1 MRLIFDIFSLAVVL
15 SVFNRGKILNNLNK
29 PWREQFE
36 LPSFDNIR
44 SNDFLP
50 ALHEAIALAEE
61 NIDQIL
67 KNSAE
72 PNFSNTVE
80 ALEKSDDVLSRLA
93 AIFFN
98 LVGANSNSELEAIQV
113 EFVKNL
119 SAFYTKALMNKKI
132 YSRLKELD
140 CININPIL
148 TAEQY
153 RVLDLYRRD
162 YIRSGVDLSEAN
174 QLKLARVTT
183 RLAEL
188 GTKFSQNILAEER
201 EWSLDLSE
209 DDLDGLPYD
218 LVSILKQSGLDRGCS
233 SPILTLSRSHL
244 VPFLENSSRRDLRK
258 KAFLAWVSRGANKNE
273 NNNYRIISEIISLRK
288 ERATLLGFK
297 NFSSFKLQNE
307 MARNPETVKEFL
319 YSVLKPAKK
328 KALKELN
335 DLKQIMKSEGIG
347 EPLMAWD
354 WRYYQFKSQKKHL
367 DFNPL
372 ELKPHFKL
380 ESIIEAAFYVANKL
394 FNLDFLPISY
404 VSYHPDVKCW
414 EVKRNGKHVGIF
426 LGDYFARTSK
436 RSGAWCSSLRS
447 QSKLHKNETP
457 IVINVCNFAKP
468 GKKEEALLTIDDA
481 TTLFHEFGHA
491 LHNLLSNVTYNRISG
506 TSVARDFVE
515 LPSQLFEHWLV
526 IPEVLDRFAI
536 NIKTG
541 KRIPKKLLEKL
552 FKSMTFGTGFATVEY
567 LASAIIDI
575 LIHTEEPMSNPE
587 DFQNKI
593 LSELEIPEG
602 IVMRHALSNF
612 AHIFSG
618 DGYSSGY
625 YSYLWSEV
633 MDADAFDAFKD
644 KNNFFDDELARKLE
658 TFIYGSGGS
667 KEPEKLYEL
676 FRGREPTIDSLLRGR
691 GLVQE

>member
-1 MRLIFDIFSLAVVL
+1 M
-15 SVFNRGKILNNLNK
+15 NYLNK

-36 LPSFDNIR
+36 LPSFDKIR
-44 SNDFLP
+44 INDFLP
-50 ALHEAIALAEE
+50 ALHEATALARD
-61 NIDQIL
+61 NIEQIVQN
-67 KNSAE
+67 KAK

-80 ALEKSDDVLSRLA
+80 ALETSDAVLSRLG

-98 LVGANSNSELEAIQV
+98 LVGANSNSQLEAIQV

-119 SAFYTKALMNKKI
+119 SMFYSEVLMNKKI
-132 YSRLKELD
+132 YSRLETLNHV
-140 CININPIL
+140 NIDPIL
-148 TAEQY
+148 TSEQR
-153 RVLDLYRRD
+153 RVLDLYRKD
-162 YIRSGVDLSEAN
+162 YIRAGVDLSEEN
-174 QLKLARVTT
+174 QLKLAKVTT

-188 GTKFSQNILAEER
+188 GTKFSQNILVEER
-201 EWSLDLSE
+201 EWILDLSE
-209 DDLDGLPYD
+209 NDLDGLPYD
-218 LVSILKQSGLDRGCS
+218 LVSSLKQSGLDRGYS

-258 KAFLAWVSRGANKNE
+258 KAFLAWIKRGANKNE
-273 NNNYRIISEIISLRK
+273 NNNYKIIGEVISLRK
-288 ERATLLGFK
+288 ERAILLGFK

-307 MARNPETVKEFL
+307 MAKNPENVKEFL

-328 KALKELN
+328 KALEELN

-354 WRYYQFKSQKKHL
+354 WRYYQSKSQEKHL
-367 DFNPL
+367 DFNPM
-372 ELKPHFKL
+372 ELKPYLKM
-380 ESIIEAAFYVANKL
+380 ESIIAAAFYVANKL

-414 EVKRNGKHVGIF
+414 EVRRNGKHIGVF

-436 RSGAWCSSLRS
+436 RSGAWCSYFRS
-447 QSKLHKNETP
+447 QSKLHKDETP

-468 GKKEEALLTIDDA
+468 GKNEEALLTIDDA

-491 LHNLLSNVTYNRISG
+491 LHNLLSNVTYSRISG

-515 LPSQLFEHWLV
+515 LPSQLFEHWLLT
-526 IPEVLDRFAI
+526 PEVLDKFAI
-536 NIKTG
+536 NIETG
-541 KRIPKKLLEKL
+541 ESLPKKHSKKLL
-552 FKSMTFGTGFATVEY
+552 KSMTFGTGFASVEY
-567 LASAIIDI
+567 LASAIVDI
-575 LIHTEEPMSNPE
+575 SIHTEELRSNPE

-593 LSELEIPEG
+593 LSELQIPEG

-644 KNNFFDDELARKLE
+644 KNNFFDEELARKLE
-658 TFIYGSGGS
+658 TFIYGAGGS
-667 KEPEKLYEL
+667 REPEKLYEL
-676 FRGREPTIDSLLRGR
+676 FRGRAPTIDALLRGR
-691 GLVQE
+691 GLESE

>member
-1 MRLIFDIFSLAVVL
+1 
-15 SVFNRGKILNNLNK
+15 LNYLNK

-36 LPSFDNIR
+36 LPSFDKIR
-44 SNDFLP
+44 IDDFLP
-50 ALHEAIALAEE
+50 ALHEAIALARGNVE
-61 NIDQIL
+61 QIVQN
-67 KNSAE
+67 KAK

-80 ALEKSDDVLSRLA
+80 ALETSDAVLSRLG

-98 LVGANSNSELEAIQV
+98 LVGANSNSQLEAIQV

-119 SAFYTKALMNKKI
+119 SMFYSEVLMNKKI
-132 YSRLKELD
+132 YSRLETLNHV
-140 CININPIL
+140 NIDPIL
-148 TAEQY
+148 TSEQR
-153 RVLDLYRRD
+153 RVLDLYRKD
-162 YIRSGVDLSEAN
+162 YIRAGVDLSEEN
-174 QLKLARVTT
+174 QLKLAKVTT

-188 GTKFSQNILAEER
+188 GTKFSQNILVEER
-201 EWSLDLSE
+201 EWILDLSE
-209 DDLDGLPYD
+209 NDLDGLPYD
-218 LVSILKQSGLDRGCS
+218 LVSSLKQSGLERGCS

-258 KAFLAWVSRGANKNE
+258 KAFLAWIKRGANKNE
-273 NNNYRIISEIISLRK
+273 NNNYKIIGEVISLRK
-288 ERATLLGFK
+288 ERAILLGFK

-307 MARNPETVKEFL
+307 MAKNPENVKEFL
-319 YSVLKPAKK
+319 HSVLKPAKK

-335 DLKQIMKSEGIG
+335 NLKQIMKSEGIG

-354 WRYYQFKSQKKHL
+354 WRYYQSKSQEKHL
-367 DFNPL
+367 DFNPM
-372 ELKPHFKL
+372 ELKPYLKM

-394 FNLDFLPISY
+394 FNLEFLPISY

-414 EVKRNGKHVGIF
+414 EVRRNGKHVGVF

-436 RSGAWCSSLRS
+436 RSGAWCSSFRS
-447 QSKLHKNETP
+447 QSKLHKDETP

-468 GKKEEALLTIDDA
+468 GKNQEALLTIDDA

-491 LHNLLSNVTYNRISG
+491 LHNLLSNVTYSRISG

-515 LPSQLFEHWLV
+515 LPSQLFEHWLLT
-526 IPEVLDRFAI
+526 PEVLDKFAV
-536 NIKTG
+536 NIETG
-541 KRIPKKLLEKL
+541 KSMPKKLSEKL
-552 FKSMTFGTGFATVEY
+552 LKSMTYGTGFATVEY
-567 LASAIIDI
+567 LASAIVDI
-575 LIHTEEPMSNPE
+575 SIHTEELSSNPE

-593 LSELEIPEG
+593 LSELQIPEG

-633 MDADAFDAFKD
+633 MDADAFDAFKN
-644 KNNFFDDELARKLE
+644 KNNFFDEELARKLE
-658 TFIYGSGGS
+658 TFIYGAGGS
-667 KEPEKLYEL
+667 REPEKLYEL
-676 FRGREPTIDSLLRGR
+676 FRGRAPTIDALLRGR
-691 GLVQE
+691 GLESE

>member
-1 MRLIFDIFSLAVVL
+1 M
-15 SVFNRGKILNNLNK
+15 NYLNK

-36 LPSFDNIR
+36 LPSFAKIR
-44 SNDFLP
+44 INDFLP
-50 ALHEAIALAEE
+50 ALHEAIALARD
-61 NIDQIL
+61 NIEQIVQN
-67 KNSAE
+67 KAN

-80 ALEKSDDVLSRLA
+80 ALETSDAVLSRLG

-98 LVGANSNSELEAIQV
+98 LVGANSNSKLEAIQV

-119 SAFYTKALMNKKI
+119 SMFYSEVLMNKKI
-132 YSRLKELD
+132 YSRLETLNHV
-140 CININPIL
+140 NIDPIL
-148 TAEQY
+148 TSEQR
-153 RVLDLYRRD
+153 RVLDLYRKD
-162 YIRSGVDLSEAN
+162 YIRAGVDLSEEN
-174 QLKLARVTT
+174 QLKLAKVTT

-188 GTKFSQNILAEER
+188 GTKFSQNILVEER
-201 EWSLDLSE
+201 EWILDLSE
-209 DDLDGLPYD
+209 NDLDGLPYD
-218 LVSILKQSGLDRGCS
+218 LVSSLKQSGLDRGYS

-258 KAFLAWVSRGANKNE
+258 KAFLAWIKRGANKNE
-273 NNNYRIISEIISLRK
+273 NNNYEIIREVISLRK

-307 MARNPETVKEFL
+307 MAKNPENVKELL
-319 YSVLKPAKK
+319 YNVLKPAKK
-328 KALKELN
+328 RALKELN
-335 DLKQIMKSEGIG
+335 ELKQIMKSEGIG

-354 WRYYQFKSQKKHL
+354 WRYYQSKSQEKHL
-367 DFNPL
+367 DFNPM
-372 ELKPHFKL
+372 ELKPYLKM
-380 ESIIEAAFYVANKL
+380 ESIIAAAFYVANKL

-414 EVKRNGKHVGIF
+414 EVRRNGKHVGVF

-436 RSGAWCSSLRS
+436 RSGAWCSSFRS
-447 QSKLHKNETP
+447 QSKLHKDETP

-468 GKKEEALLTIDDA
+468 GKTEEALLTIDDA

-491 LHNLLSNVTYNRISG
+491 LHNLLSNVTYSRISG

-515 LPSQLFEHWLV
+515 LPSQLFEHWLLT
-526 IPEVLDRFAI
+526 PEVLDKFAI
-536 NIKTG
+536 SIETG
-541 KRIPKKLLEKL
+541 KSMPKKLSEKL
-552 FKSMTFGTGFATVEY
+552 LKSMTFGTGFATVEY
-567 LASAIIDI
+567 LASAIVDI
-575 LIHTEEPMSNPE
+575 SIHTEELSSNPE

-644 KNNFFDDELARKLE
+644 KNNFFDEELARKLE
-658 TFIYGSGGS
+658 TVIYGAGGS
-667 KEPEKLYEL
+667 REPEKLYEL
-676 FRGREPTIDSLLRGR
+676 FRGRAPTIDALLRGR
-691 GLVQE
+691 GLKAE